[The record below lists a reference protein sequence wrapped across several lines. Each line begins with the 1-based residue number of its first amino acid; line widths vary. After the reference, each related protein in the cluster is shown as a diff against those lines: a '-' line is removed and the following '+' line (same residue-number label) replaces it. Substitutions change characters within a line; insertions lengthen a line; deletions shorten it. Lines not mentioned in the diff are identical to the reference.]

1 MQTKHLFII
10 IIIMMIFGSVYPL
23 GKIGTYN
30 IPPVLFSALRVLII
44 FLGIS
49 PFFKFKLPPKKL
61 IFPLFMFSLVMGI
74 GVYVTLYFALE
85 LSSLVTPIIIGTQLT
100 VPFGLILSFIF
111 LKEKISIK
119 KWFLIMFAFLGILI
133 VAYDP
138 RINEEWVALAT
149 ISLMAFFYAFANM
162 LARFL
167 KEVDTISQI
176 GWHSLISCIPLF
188 ILSFIIE
195 GNPID
200 ILFPMTLTTLLII
213 FHASLIVSLV
223 GHGTIFYLY
232 KFYPV
237 ATVLPFYS
245 LFPIFGII
253 FTLLIFHELPNLFEY
268 IGGSIVIGSVYLIH
282 LENKKIVSKI
292 KN

>member
-1 MQTKHLFII
+1 M
-10 IIIMMIFGSVYPL
+10 
-23 GKIGTYN
+23 
-30 IPPVLFSALRVLII
+30 
-44 FLGIS
+44 
-49 PFFKFKLPPKKL
+49 
-61 IFPLFMFSLVMGI
+61 SL
-74 GVYVTLYFALE
+74 
-85 LSSLVTPIIIGTQLT
+85 
-100 VPFGLILSFIF
+100 
-111 LKEKISIK
+111 
-119 KWFLIMFAFLGILI
+119 
-133 VAYDP
+133 
-138 RINEEWVALAT
+138 
-149 ISLMAFFYAFANM
+149 FYALANM

-213 FHASLIVSLV
+213 FHASLIVSLI
-223 GHGTIFYLY
+223 GHGSIFYLY

-245 LFPIFGII
+245 LFPIFGIF
-253 FTLLIFHELPNLFEY
+253 FTLFIFHELPNLFEY

-282 LENKKIVSKI
+282 LENKKIASKI
-292 KN
+292 QN